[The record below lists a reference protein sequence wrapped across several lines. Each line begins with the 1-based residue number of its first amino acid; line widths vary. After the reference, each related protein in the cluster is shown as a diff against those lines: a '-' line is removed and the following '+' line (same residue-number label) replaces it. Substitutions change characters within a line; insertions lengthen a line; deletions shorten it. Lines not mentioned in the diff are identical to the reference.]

1 MNASQTGA
9 PLLNNLRES
18 LRREG
23 GSCRNC
29 RKSQAG
35 AVVVV
40 VQGTNGTGDG
50 GVCDCLSRCGA
61 PLGGSDG
68 TGETGEGG
76 GGGEGMMKGGKER
89 AHEET
94 KNPTQDV

>member
-1 MNASQTGA
+1 MPA
-9 PLLNNLRES
+9 
-18 LRREG
+18 
-23 GSCRNC
+23 
-29 RKSQAG
+29 
-35 AVVVV
+35 AVW
-40 VQGTNGTGDG
+40 
-50 GVCDCLSRCGA
+50 S